1 MKTIVQGYVENGMQQ
16 VAAEVAERTLRNA
29 TQSAINGKK
38 TT

>member
-16 VAAEVAERTLRNA
+16 VAVEVAERTLRNA
-29 TQSAINGKK
+29 TQNAVNGKK

>member
-16 VAAEVAERTLRNA
+16 VAAGVAERTLRNA
-29 TQSAINGKK
+29 TQNALNGKK